1 MVDVAS
7 EEGAIDEKMTP
18 EKSRKIGMPFKNK
31 IKEAILAKL
40 KK

>member
-7 EEGAIDEKMTP
+7 EEGAIDESLK
-18 EKSRKIGMPFKNK
+18 EK